1 MEKPV
6 SLSVK
11 EWIIRNMSTRI
22 GVSERIIETV
32 INDQFEGAIKA
43 MNTCDTLEF
52 AGFGKF
58 YFNRKKAGKKLE
70 RLVLLK
76 EELTIAS
83 TDVSLTAQKRHTAA
97 LKLITVTKVIED
109 LTTKLYE
116 NKPDTDIR
124 GVEESYISP
133 EVSEENN

>member
-11 EWIIRNMSTRI
+11 EWIIRNMSVKM
-22 GVSERIIETV
+22 GVSERIIELV
-32 INDQFEGAIKA
+32 INNQFEGAIKA

-58 YFNRKKAGKKLE
+58 YFNRKKAEKKLQ
-70 RLVLLK
+70 RMILLK

-97 LKLITVTKVIED
+97 LKLITITKVVED
-109 LTTKLYE
+109 LTLKVYE
-116 NKPDTDIR
+116 NKPDTDI
-124 GVEESYISP
+124 
-133 EVSEENN
+133 